1 MKRIAFCIL
10 LALGASA
17 QAAPWTYRG
26 TLNDGGVPANGRYD
40 IRLSLLDAGGA
51 KSLAYPLTV
60 SGVEVKNGAFALD
73 VDFGL
78 DLTQFGTLKLKTEVG
93 QGGSSFVALGEPTS
107 FDAKAVLAGVCWDT
121 TGNSGNVSGT
131 NFLGNTDAV
140 PLDLRSSNTRVARL
154 WKPTAFS
161 TNVLLGGSTNAITAG
176 AIGASILGG
185 GQDDPMS
192 SAPNTVSEHYGTV
205 AGGLNNHV
213 GNDDGDPVNAQYST
227 VAGGYGNYAFDYG
240 TVVGGGYGN
249 VAGGSDNGYGTV
261 SGGANNSAA
270 GDYATV
276 PGGRSNQA
284 NGDHSFAAGRG
295 ARVRGPIDTGEVV
308 ATCGGTGTCGD
319 EGTFVW
325 ADSRIQGF
333 TSSGAN
339 QFLIRADGG
348 FHLNDSTPASANDD
362 VTLAARSTSGDADFD
377 LRLVTRSGKEYL
389 AYVID
394 GSGTLLFNAVSLTT
408 GSNRLAVAGG
418 AGGTASLSNG
428 GVWTNASSR
437 DYKERIAPIDPAIV
451 LDKLVALP
459 ISAWQYKHS
468 TEGKHLGPMAEDFK
482 AAFGLAGDGKS
493 IGTVD
498 ADGVAL
504 AAIQGLNAKLE
515 AENATLK
522 SQLSALADRL
532 ARLEAAQVQ

>member
-1 MKRIAFCIL
+1 MKRIALGIL
-10 LALGASA
+10 FTLGASA

-40 IRLSLLDAGGA
+40 LRLSLLDARGA
-51 KSLAYPLTV
+51 KSLAYPLTF
-60 SGVEVKNGAFALD
+60 SDVEVRNGAFAVD

-78 DLTQFGTLKLKTEVG
+78 DLSQFGALKLRTEVA
-93 QGGSSFVALGEPTS
+93 QGGSGFVALGEPQA
-107 FDAKAVLAGVCWDT
+107 FDAKAALAGVCWDT
-121 TGNSGNVSGT
+121 TGNSGQVAGT

-140 PLDLRSSNTRVARL
+140 PLDLRSSNKRVARL
-154 WKPTAFS
+154 WKPTASS

-192 SAPNTVSEHYGTV
+192 SAPNTVSEHYGTIG
-205 AGGLNNHV
+205 GGLNNHV
-213 GNDDGDPVNAQYST
+213 GNDDGDPVNAQFAT
-227 VAGGYGNYAFDYG
+227 VAGGFGNYAYDYG
-240 TVVGGGYGN
+240 SVVGGGYGN
-249 VAGGSDNGYGTV
+249 GAGGSLSGYGTV
-261 SGGANNSAA
+261 GGGGSNSAA
-270 GDYATV
+270 GDFSTV
-276 PGGRSNQA
+276 PGGLSNRA
-284 NGDHSFAAGRG
+284 DGDYGFAAGRG
-295 ARVRGPIDTGEVV
+295 AFVRGPVDTGEDP
-308 ATCGGTGTCGD
+308 AECGGGTCGD

-325 ADSRIQGF
+325 SDSRVPGF
-333 TSSGAN
+333 KSSGPN

-348 FHLNDSTPASANDD
+348 FHLNDSTPASNNDD
-362 VTLAARSTSGDADFD
+362 VTLAARAISGDADFD

-389 AYVID
+389 AYVLD
-394 GSGTLLFNAVSLTT
+394 SSGTLLLNPIGLSA
-408 GSNRLAVAGG
+408 GSSRLSVVGG
-418 AGGTASLSNG
+418 AGGTASLSHG

-437 DYKERIAPIDPAIV
+437 EYKERIASIDPAAV

-459 ISAWQYKHS
+459 ISQWQYKGS
-468 TEGKHLGPMAEDFK
+468 TEGTHLGPMAEDFK

-515 AENATLK
+515 AENAALK
-522 SQLSALADRL
+522 SQLAALAERL
-532 ARLEAAQVQ
+532 ATLEAMQRRR